1 MNIDKVL
8 NLIRL
13 LGKYLAICTVIAA
26 VLHGIIFLGAVS
38 VIHRKLDRHTH
49 LGGGSGRIVAQ
60 AACVFAVFQKDGK

>member
-1 MNIDKVL
+1 
-8 NLIRL
+8 
-13 LGKYLAICTVIAA
+13 

-60 AACVFAVFQKDGK
+60 AACVFAVFQKDGKVQSDQVTRRPVQVASRDGFTRL